1 MDNSFNLICYDFQ
14 QKIIDIFN
22 EQDKIPF
29 QLKYF
34 LFKEVWKII
43 KETKIKNDYE
53 IQILK
58 SKQQKSISTSIPVSN
73 DFFQNNSEEIG
84 EESN

>member
-1 MDNSFNLICYDFQ
+1 MQSLGEKSGLKRHILIVDDEMVNREILGNL
-14 QKIIDIFN
+14 
-22 EQDKIPF
+22 
-29 QLKYF
+29 L
-34 LFKEVWKII
+34 
-43 KETKIKNDYE
+43 KNDYE